1 MTSWNS
7 YPKIYNVGH
16 PAIKD
21 LLLDE
26 ISITEKADGSQIS
39 FGKFDSE
46 LKVKSKSQQLIVD
59 APEKM
64 FIKAVET
71 AKELFPLL
79 RDGWTYRGEYLQKPK
94 HNALSYDRV
103 PKKNIILFDINT
115 AEETYLAYD
124 DMKAEAEK
132 LGLEVVPQLFQGK
145 IERLYEYKI
154 SNESE
159 QKMQPKMIWAVK
171 QLLDTVS
178 ILGGQ
183 KIEGIVI
190 KNYSRFGKDGK
201 ALMGK
206 HVSEAFKEVHANEW
220 KKSNPGKNDVIQ
232 SLIED
237 YKTQARWNKA
247 VQHLKERG
255 LLTNSPR
262 DIGPLIKETQKDIEE
277 ECQEEIKE
285 RLYKWA
291 EGQIL
296 RGVTGGLPEWYKQ
309 KLLESQFEE

>member
-232 SLIED
+232 SLIEY
-237 YKTQARWNKA
+237 YKTPARWNKA

-291 EGQIL
+291 EGQIS